1 MKQYFVVLALLML
14 VAGFCA
20 SPAFA
25 QDTGSVKGICKDA
38 DGKPIVGATVEWQ
51 NTETGRKYD
60 LKTNNKGE
68 YFSLGIQLG
77 HYKVTLLGTDGKE
90 IFHYNG
96 FAASSDESTL
106 DFDMKKEAAA
116 AAQGTG
122 LTPEQIKQQQEQAA
136 KVAKENTTIKGLN
149 EKLAAA
155 KTASEAGDY
164 ETAIA
169 QVTEATQ
176 MDPTRDV
183 LWAKLGDYELASAAK
198 QSDNAEKTKR
208 YQAAATDYEK
218 ATDIRQKSLDA
229 APTPKPADS
238 TKILA
243 QLYNNLGKA
252 EAQLGKTDDAV
263 KAYNQAAQL
272 DPAGAGMY
280 FFNLGAILTN
290 ANTTNNSDMR
300 KAAVEAFDKA
310 IAADPARADAYHWK
324 GTNLIGA
331 ATLQGDKMVAPPGTA
346 EAFQKY
352 LDLAPTGPHAEEAKA
367 MLQGLGS
374 TVETSYGSGKKK
386 PATTKK

>member
-1 MKQYFVVLALLML
+1 MKQYFVLLALLIV
-14 VAGFCA
+14 VAGLCA

-25 QDTGSVKGICKDA
+25 QDTGAVKGACQDA

-51 NTETGRKYD
+51 NTENGRKYD
-60 LKTNNKGE
+60 IKTNSKGE

-77 HYKVTLLGTDGKE
+77 HYKVTLLGPDGKE

-96 FAASSDESTL
+96 FAASSNENTL

-136 KVAKENTTIKGLN
+136 KVSKENTTIKGLN

-155 KTASEAGDY
+155 KTAADAGDF

-176 MDPTRDV
+176 TDPTRDI
-183 LWAKLGDYELASAAK
+183 LWAKLGDYELASVAK
-198 QSDNAEKTKR
+198 QTDAAEKTKR
-208 YQAAATDYEK
+208 YQATAANYEK
-218 ATDIRQKSLDA
+218 AVDLKQKALDA
-229 APTPKPADS
+229 TPQKPPDAV
-238 TKILA
+238 KQLA
-243 QLYNNLGKA
+243 SYYNNLGKA
-252 EAQLGKTDDAV
+252 DAQLGKTDDAV

-280 FFNLGAILTN
+280 YFNLGAILTN

-300 KAAVEAFDKA
+300 SAAAQAFDKA
-310 IAADPARADAYHWK
+310 IAADPTRADAYYWK

-352 LDLAPTGPHAEEAKA
+352 LELAPTGPHADEAKA

>member
-1 MKQYFVVLALLML
+1 MKQYFVVLALLL
-14 VAGFCA
+14 FAAGLCA

-25 QDTGSVKGICKDA
+25 QDTGSVKGVCKDA
-38 DGKPIVGATVEWQ
+38 EGKPIVGATVEWQ
-51 NTETGRKYD
+51 NTETGRKYT

-77 HYKVTLLGTDGKE
+77 HYKVTLTGTDGKE

-96 FAASSDESTL
+96 VTASSDENTL

-122 LTPEQIKQQQEQAA
+122 LTPDQIKQQQEQAA
-136 KVAKENTTIKGLN
+136 KIAKENTTIKGLN
-149 EKLAAA
+149 EKLSAA
-155 KTASEAGDY
+155 KTAADAGDLD
-164 ETAIA
+164 TAIA
-169 QVTEATQ
+169 QLTEASQ
-176 MDPTRDV
+176 MDATRDV
-183 LWAKLGDYELASAAK
+183 VWGKLGEYELASAPK
-198 QSDNAEKTKR
+198 QTDNAEKTKR
-208 YQAAATDYEK
+208 YEATVTDFQKAAEIKQK
-218 ATDIRQKSLDA
+218 ALDA
-229 APTPKPADS
+229 APQKSPADI
-238 TKILA
+238 KQLA
-243 QLYNNLGKA
+243 SYYNNLGKA

-280 FFNLGAILTN
+280 YFNLGAILTN

-300 KAAVEAFDKA
+300 TAAAQAFDKA
-310 IAADPARADAYHWK
+310 IAADPTRADAYYWK

-352 LDLAPTGPHAEEAKA
+352 LELAPTGPHAEEAKA

-374 TVETSYGSGKKK
+374 TVETSYGTTKKK

>member
-1 MKQYFVVLALLML
+1 MKQYFVVLALFML
-14 VAGFCA
+14 VAGLCA

-25 QDTGSVKGICKDA
+25 QDTGSVKGSCKDV

-60 LKTNNKGE
+60 IKTNNKGE

-96 FAASSDESTL
+96 FAASLDENTL
-106 DFDMKKEAAA
+106 DFDMKKEAAK
-116 AAQGTG
+116 AAQGAG
-122 LTPEQIKQQQEQAA
+122 LTPEQLKQQQEQAA
-136 KVAKENTTIKGLN
+136 KVAKENSTIKGLN

-155 KTASEAGDY
+155 KAASDAGDFD
-164 ETAIA
+164 TAIA
-169 QVTEATQ
+169 QITEATQ
-176 MDPTRDV
+176 MDPSRDL
-183 LWAKLGDYELASAAK
+183 LWAKLGDYELGSAAK
-198 QSDNAEKTKR
+198 QTDSAQKTKR
-208 YQAAATDYEK
+208 YDAAVTDYQK
-218 ATDIRQKSLDA
+218 AVELKQKALDA
-229 APTPKPADS
+229 APAPKPPDA
-238 TKILA
+238 TKLLA
-243 QLYNNLGKA
+243 QYYNNLGKA
-252 EAQLGKTDDAV
+252 AAQLGKTDEAV

-280 FFNLGAILTN
+280 YFNLGAILTN
-290 ANTTNNSDMR
+290 ANITNNSDMR

-310 IAADPARADAYHWK
+310 IVADPARADAYYWK

-352 LDLAPTGPHAEEAKA
+352 LELAPTGPHAEEAKA

-374 TVETSYGSGKKK
+374 TVETSYGTPKKK
-386 PATTKK
+386 PATKK

>member
-1 MKQYFVVLALLML
+1 MKQYLIVLALFML
-14 VAGFCA
+14 VVGLCA

-25 QDTGSVKGICKDA
+25 QDTGSVKGVCKDA

-51 NTETGRKYD
+51 NADTGRKYD
-60 LKTNNKGE
+60 IKTNGKGE

-77 HYKVTLLGTDGKE
+77 HYKVTLFGTDGKE

-96 FAASSDESTL
+96 FTASNDENTL

-116 AAQGTG
+116 AAQGSG
-122 LTPEQIKQQQEQAA
+122 LTPEQIKAQQEQAA
-136 KVAKENTTIKGLN
+136 KVAKENSTIKTLN
-149 EKLAAA
+149 EKLSAA
-155 KTASEAGDY
+155 KTASDAGDY

-176 MDPTRDV
+176 MDPSRDV
-183 LWAKLGDYELASAAK
+183 LWAKLGDYELGSATK
-198 QSDNAEKTKR
+198 QTDTAEKKKR
-208 YQAAATDYEK
+208 YEAAAADYQK
-218 ATDIRQKSLDA
+218 ATEMRQKALDA
-229 APTPKPADS
+229 APSPKPPDS
-238 TKILA
+238 VKMLA

-280 FFNLGAILTN
+280 YFNLGAILTN

-300 KAAVEAFDKA
+300 KAAVDAFDKA
-310 IAADPARADAYHWK
+310 ILADPARADAYYWK

-352 LDLAPTGPHAEEAKA
+352 LELAPTGPHAEEAKA

-374 TVETSYGSGKKK
+374 TVETSYGTPKKK